1 MILNLPYC
9 PRCGSGEFRSIWFDG
24 EAFICTYEGKTV
36 QRLHRAGFTVSAP
49 TDNAEVIGP
58 DYIAAELAV
67 T

>member
-1 MILNLPYC
+1 MIPNLPC
-9 PRCGSGEFRSIWFDG
+9 CSRCGSEEFRSIWFNG
-24 EAFICTYEGKTV
+24 GAFICTNEGKTV

-67 T
+67 A